1 MTLCPKP
8 KLNTQSLPPILHPW
22 NPTHDYNSRVLQH
35 VTHKIKLI
43 ENMRKLY
50 LRSEYTN
57 IRASWYPEEILS
69 KETFINL
76 GCQINNWN
84 IVILACFYSS
94 MFFFFF
100 NSVTAKY
107 IFKALCLMS
116 TLAILSV
123 HVANQVWSS
132 VCYIK
137 ELTLEYWA

>member
-1 MTLCPKP
+1 MPKAQTKHTIP
-8 KLNTQSLPPILHPW
+8 FHPFFTPEILHMTIIW
-22 NPTHDYNSRVLQH
+22 VFQN

-57 IRASWYPEEILS
+57 FRASWYPEEILS

-84 IVILACFYSS
+84 IVILACFNPS
-94 MFFFFF
+94 MFFL
-100 NSVTAKY
+100 NSVKAKY

-116 TLAILSV
+116 TSAILSV
-123 HVANQVWSS
+123 QMLP
-132 VCYIK
+132 IK
-137 ELTLEYWA
+137 CRVVFATSKNWH